1 MIVEH
6 KDNLR
11 ELTFVV
17 LENSKDLDKSLVQV
31 HASRSSLLGISDFAE
46 YGLKF
51 IPSKYKFNSDPAIN
65 YLSEKSR
72 EVVGPSIDDLEK
84 VEGTFFPTGSKVSK
98 EELYGYFGSIDINN
112 QTLTM
117 INIPSG
123 YDTVYLYD
131 SYPDLTELELETVG
145 GLRSF
150 VLRSTWKVCIGLDNG
165 EAQSK
170 KLLWL
175 VLSEDGKVSNI
186 NLSHL
191 MWSGSDNPERNLCQ
205 YLLRNDKKKEID
217 HKVDIVGSLGGTDI
231 VVDKNSDTILGNKK
245 INKHPI
251 LSSLL
256 GRFNHLNRYE
266 PRRVYKEGSI
276 IEYNT
281 DSLYVAL
288 KDTSDPPVSN
298 KPRLALKLIWAPLK
312 RDKDIN
318 YDPTKCYETGSEVR
332 YEGKS
337 WVLTKNAQ
345 VVVGGQTY
353 TSLLRQKTP
362 SPPSI
367 DGGWMEIVSTVY
379 NPAFSYSM
387 LSRCKYDGY
396 YWVSLVDNNIGNI
409 PGISC
414 DKWILEGRLKDY
426 HKKKISVV
434 VTPGDGGTILEQ
446 DFEIQDGQRT
456 LSIPVKLGN
465 YCIDYI
471 TFADR
476 HNYEKEVRLYE
487 GDNKL
492 VNNFIVNG
500 SSSMSGRSGLLDN
513 YRLSGSYFDG
523 SLVINLDLESSAGYH
538 GIGSEEEWKAIQFT
552 APDGFE
558 LLSADTN
565 TPSVMEV
572 LESSNYLINVVLKRN
587 SVVPVVNLKINGT
600 KPRSMYDNDF
610 YTKFRHPL
618 DTTMFD
624 TIRKNYKSLDPSGYS
639 FGLMMVD
646 DKPVGYDGNFMDS
659 SGNSTGENAFVVETG
674 NNFSFKLLV
683 DPNKYEFG
691 SIASNYYDPYES
703 ESSILPK
710 TGEFIKRRLSTEK
723 FSDLEFTSLYV
734 DDLIE
739 KNAFPIYTVELNS
752 RVYTINIAKFDGF
765 EVSSYSEST
774 NYGGSVKFTIASEQ
788 HKVPKIKIL
797 KDDDTDLLS
806 GGTLSPTPTQNRFY
820 IPDTTVPYVSLN
832 SYLIKGAVDDNNKPI
847 PGSDYTGTPGISKY
861 GSLAEKNLTGKHDI
875 IISFEHPAGSAS
887 IYEGNYKIF
896 IGYDNK

>member
-17 LENSKDLDKSLVQV
+17 LENSKDLDKCLVQI
-31 HASRSSLLGISDFAE
+31 HASKSSLLGVSDFAE

-51 IPSKYKFNSDPAIN
+51 IPSKYKFNSDPSIN
-65 YLSEKSR
+65 YLSENSR
-72 EVVGPSIDDLEK
+72 DIIGPSVSDLEK
-84 VEGTFFPTGSKVSK
+84 IESTFFPTISKVDK
-98 EELYGYFGSIDINN
+98 EEQYEYFGSIDINN

-131 SYPDLTELELETVG
+131 SYPDLTELELGTVG

-150 VLRSTWKVCIGLDNG
+150 VLRSTWKICISLDKE
-165 EAQSK
+165 EALSK

-205 YLLRNDKKKEID
+205 YLLRNDKKKDID
-217 HKVDIVGSLGGTDI
+217 YNVDIVGSLGGTNI
-231 VVDKNSDTILGNKK
+231 IVDKNSDTILGNKK
-245 INKHPI
+245 IDKHPI

-256 GRFNHLNRYE
+256 GRFNYLSKYVPGKTYNG
-266 PRRVYKEGSI
+266 GSI
-276 IEYNT
+276 VEYENL
-281 DSLYVAL
+281 LYVAL
-288 KDTSDPPVSN
+288 NDTSDSPASN
-298 KPRLALKLIWAPLK
+298 QPKIAKKLIWAPLK
-312 RDKDIN
+312 IDKNID

-337 WVLTKNAQ
+337 WVLTKTAQ
-345 VVVGGQTY
+345 VKEGNQTY
-353 TSLLRQKTP
+353 TNLLRQKTP

-367 DGGWMEIVSTVY
+367 DGGWIEIVGTVY
-379 NPAFSYSM
+379 NPGYSYSK

-396 YWVSLVDNNIGNI
+396 YWISLVDNNIGNI

-414 DKWILEGRLKDY
+414 DKWILESRLKDY
-426 HKKKISVV
+426 HKKNISVV

-446 DFEIQDGQRT
+446 NFEIQEGQKT
-456 LSIPVKLGN
+456 LSIPVSLGN

-476 HNYEKEVRLYE
+476 NNYKKEVRLYE

-492 VNNFIVNG
+492 INNSIVNG
-500 SSSMSGRSGLLDN
+500 SSSMSERTGLLDN

-523 SLVINLDLESSAGYH
+523 KLVINLDLESSAGYH
-538 GIGSEEEWKAIQFT
+538 GIGHEEEWKSIRFT

-558 LLSADTN
+558 LLGALTN

-572 LESSNYLINVVLKRN
+572 LESSNYLINVVLKKN
-587 SVVPVVNLKINGT
+587 SVVPVVNLKINST
-600 KPRSMYDNDF
+600 DPASVFDNDF

-624 TIRKNYKSLDPSGYS
+624 TIKKNYTSLDPSGYS
-639 FGLMMVD
+639 FGLMMVGD
-646 DKPVGYDGNFMDS
+646 RPVGYDGNFMDT
-659 SGNSTGENAFVVETG
+659 SGNSTGESAFVVETG

-691 SIASNYYDPYES
+691 GISSNYYDPYKLENRV
-703 ESSILPK
+703 LPK
-710 TGEFIKRRLSTEK
+710 TGEFINKRLSTEK

-734 DDLIE
+734 DDLVE

-752 RVYTINIAKFDGF
+752 RVYTISIAKFDGF
-765 EVSSYSEST
+765 EVSSYSRST
-774 NYGGSVKFTIASEQ
+774 NYGGSVRFTVASEQ

-820 IPDTTVPYVSLN
+820 IPGTTIPYVSLN
-832 SYLIKGAVDDNNKPI
+832 SYLIKGAVDDNDKPI

-875 IISFEHPAGSAS
+875 IISFAHPEGSIS

>member
-11 ELTFVV
+11 ELTFVI
-17 LENSKDLDKSLVQV
+17 LENSKDLDKGLLQI
-31 HASRSSLLGISDFAE
+31 HASRSSLLGINDFAE

-51 IPSKYKFNSDPAIN
+51 IPSKYKFNSDPGIN

-72 EVVGPSIDDLEK
+72 DIIGTSVVDLEK
-84 VEGTFFPTGSKVSK
+84 VESTFFPTISKVSN

-131 SYPDLTELELETVG
+131 TYLDLMDDSIVSM
-145 GLRSF
+145 RSF
-150 VLRSTWKVCIGLDNG
+150 VQRSTWKACIGLSKE
-165 EAQSK
+165 EALSK

-175 VLSEDGKVSNI
+175 ILSEEGKVSNI

-191 MWSGSDNPERNLCQ
+191 MWSESDNPERNLCQ
-205 YLLRNDKKKEID
+205 YLLRNDRKKDID
-217 HKVDIVGSLGGTDI
+217 NSVDIVGSLGGTDI
-231 VVDKNSDTILGNKK
+231 IVDKNSDTILGNKK
-245 INKHPI
+245 IDKHPI

-256 GRFNHLNRYE
+256 GKFNHLSKHV
-266 PRRVYKEGSI
+266 PGKAYKEGSI
-276 IEYNT
+276 VEYGNL
-281 DSLYVAL
+281 LYVAL
-288 KDTSDPPVSN
+288 KDTSDSPVSN
-298 KPRLALKLIWAPLK
+298 QPQIALKIIWVPLK
-312 RDKDIN
+312 IDKNID

-337 WVLTKNAQ
+337 WVLTKTAQ
-345 VVVGGQTY
+345 VKEGNQTY
-353 TSLLRQKTP
+353 TNLLRQKTP

-367 DGGWMEIVSTVY
+367 DGGWIEIVGTVY
-379 NPAFSYSM
+379 NPGYSYSK

-396 YWVSLVDNNIGNI
+396 YWISLVDNNIGNI

-414 DKWILEGRLKDY
+414 DKWILESRLKDY
-426 HKKKISVV
+426 HKKNISVV

-446 DFEIQDGQRT
+446 NFEIQEGQKT
-456 LSIPVKLGN
+456 LSIPVSLGN
-465 YCIDYI
+465 YCIDYV

-476 HNYEKEVRLYE
+476 HNYIKEVRLYE
-487 GDNKL
+487 DDNKL
-492 VNNFIVNG
+492 TNNLIVNR
-500 SSSMSGRSGLLDN
+500 SSSTGSRADLLDN

-523 SLVINLDLESSAGYH
+523 NLVINLDLESSAGYH
-538 GIGSEEEWKAIQFT
+538 GIGHEEEWKSIRFT

-558 LLSADTN
+558 LLSALTN

-572 LESSNYLINVVLKRN
+572 LESSNYLINVVLKKN
-587 SVVPVVNLKINGT
+587 SVVPVVNLKIDGT
-600 KPRSMYDNDF
+600 RPDNVFDNDF
-610 YTKFRHPL
+610 YSKFRHPL

-624 TIRKNYKSLDPSGYS
+624 TIRKNYASLDPSGYS
-639 FGLMMVD
+639 FGLMMVGD
-646 DKPVGYDGNFMDS
+646 RPVGYDGNFMDT

-674 NNFSFKLLV
+674 DNFSFKLLV

-691 SIASNYYDPYES
+691 GISSNYYDPYKS
-703 ESSILPK
+703 EKEILPK
-710 TGEFIKRRLSTEK
+710 TNEFIKRRLSTEE
-723 FSDLEFTSLYV
+723 FNDLEFTSLYV
-734 DDLIE
+734 DDLVE

-752 RVYTINIAKFDGF
+752 RVYTISIAKFDGF
-765 EVSSYSEST
+765 EVSSYSGST

-797 KDDDTDLLS
+797 RDNDTDLLS
-806 GGTLSPTPTQNRFY
+806 GGTLSPSQNRFY
-820 IPDTTVPYVSLN
+820 IPGTTIPYVSLN

-861 GSLAEKNLTGKHDI
+861 GSLAEKNLTGKHEI
-875 IISFEHPAGSAS
+875 IISFAHPAGSTS

>member
-17 LENSKDLDKSLVQV
+17 LENSKDLDKCLVQI
-31 HASRSSLLGISDFAE
+31 HASKSSLLGVSDFAE

-51 IPSKYKFNSDPAIN
+51 IPSKYKFNSDPSIN
-65 YLSEKSR
+65 YLSENSR
-72 EVVGPSIDDLEK
+72 DVVGPSVSDLEK
-84 VEGTFFPTGSKVSK
+84 IESTFFPTISKVSK
-98 EELYGYFGSIDINN
+98 EERYGYFGSININN

-131 SYPDLTELELETVG
+131 TYLDLTELELETVG

-150 VLRSTWKVCIGLDNG
+150 VLHSTWKVCIGLSKE
-165 EAQSK
+165 EALSK

-175 VLSEDGKVSNI
+175 VLSEEGKVSNI

-205 YLLRNDKKKEID
+205 YLLRNDRKKDID
-217 HKVDIVGSLGGTDI
+217 NSVDIVGSLGGTDI
-231 VVDKNSDTILGNKK
+231 IVDKNSDTILGNKK
-245 INKHPI
+245 IDKHPI

-256 GRFNHLNRYE
+256 GRFNHLSKHI
-266 PRRVYKEGSI
+266 PGKAYKEGSI
-276 IEYNT
+276 VEYGNL
-281 DSLYVAL
+281 LYVAL

-298 KPRLALKLIWAPLK
+298 RPQIALKIIWVPLK
-312 RDKDIN
+312 IDKNID

-337 WVLTKNAQ
+337 WVLTETAQ
-345 VVVGGQTY
+345 VKEGNQTY

-367 DGGWMEIVSTVY
+367 DGGWIEIVGTVY
-379 NPAFSYSM
+379 NPGYSYSK

-396 YWVSLVDNNIGNI
+396 YWISLVDNNTGNI

-414 DKWILEGRLKDY
+414 DKWILESRLKDY

-446 DFEIQDGQRT
+446 NFEIQEGQRT
-456 LSIPVKLGN
+456 LSIPVSLGN

-476 HNYEKEVRLYE
+476 NNYKKEVRLYE

-492 VNNFIVNG
+492 VNNKIVNG
-500 SSSMSGRSGLLDN
+500 SSSMNGRAELLDN

-523 SLVINLDLESSAGYH
+523 KLVINLDLESSAGYH
-538 GIGSEEEWKAIQFT
+538 GIGHEEEWGRIQFT

-558 LLSADTN
+558 LLGALTN

-572 LESSNYLINVVLKRN
+572 LESSNYLINVVLKKN
-587 SVVPVVNLKINGT
+587 SVVPVVNLKIDGA
-600 KPRSMYDNDF
+600 SLGSVYDNDF
-610 YTKFRHPL
+610 YTRFRHPL

-624 TIRKNYKSLDPSGYS
+624 TIRKNYASLDPSGYS
-639 FGLMMVD
+639 FGLMMVGD
-646 DKPVGYDGNFMDS
+646 RPVGYDGNFMDT
-659 SGNSTGENAFVVETG
+659 SGNSTGESAFVVETG

-691 SIASNYYDPYES
+691 GISSNYYDPYKLENRV
-703 ESSILPK
+703 LPK
-710 TGEFIKRRLSTEK
+710 TNEFINKRLSTEK

-734 DDLIE
+734 DDLVE

-752 RVYTINIAKFDGF
+752 RVYTISIAKFDGF
-765 EVSSYSEST
+765 EVSSYSRST
-774 NYGGSVKFTIASEQ
+774 NYGGSVRFTIASEQ

-820 IPDTTVPYVSLN
+820 IPGTTIPYVSLN
-832 SYLIKGAVDDNNKPI
+832 SYLIKGAVDDNDKPI

-875 IISFEHPAGSAS
+875 IISFAHPEGSIS

>member
-17 LENSKDLDKSLVQV
+17 LENSKDLDKCLVQI
-31 HASRSSLLGISDFAE
+31 HASKSSLLGVSDFAE

-65 YLSEKSR
+65 YLSENSR
-72 EVVGPSIDDLEK
+72 DIIGPSVSDLEK
-84 VEGTFFPTGSKVSK
+84 IESTFFPTISKVDK
-98 EELYGYFGSIDINN
+98 EEQYEYFGSIDINN

-131 SYPDLTELELETVG
+131 SYPDLTELELGTVG

-150 VLRSTWKVCIGLDNG
+150 VLRSTWKICISLDKK
-165 EAQSK
+165 EALSK

-205 YLLRNDKKKEID
+205 YLLRNDKKKDID
-217 HKVDIVGSLGGTDI
+217 HNVDIVGSLGGTDI
-231 VVDKNSDTILGNKK
+231 IVDKNSDTILGNKK
-245 INKHPI
+245 IDKHPI

-256 GRFNHLNRYE
+256 GRFNHLSKYV
-266 PRRVYKEGSI
+266 PGKTYKECSI
-276 IEYNT
+276 VDYENL
-281 DSLYVAL
+281 LYVAL
-288 KDTSDPPVSN
+288 NDTSDSPASN
-298 KPRLALKLIWAPLK
+298 QPKIAKKLIWAPLK
-312 RDKDIN
+312 IGENID

-337 WVLTKNAQ
+337 WVLTKTAQ
-345 VVVGGQTY
+345 VQVGDKTY
-353 TSLLRQKTP
+353 TNLLRQKTP
-362 SPPSI
+362 SPPSV
-367 DGGWMEIVSTVY
+367 DGGWAEIVSTVY
-379 NPAFSYSM
+379 NPRYSYSK

-396 YWVSLVDNNIGNI
+396 YWISLVDNNIGYI

-414 DKWILEGRLKDY
+414 DKWILEGKLKNY
-426 HKKKISVV
+426 HKKNISVV

-446 DFEIQDGQRT
+446 NFEIQEGQKT
-456 LSIPVKLGN
+456 LSIPVSLGN
-465 YCIDYI
+465 CCIDYI

-476 HNYEKEVRLYE
+476 NNYKKEVRLYE

-492 VNNFIVNG
+492 VNNKIVNG
-500 SSSMSGRSGLLDN
+500 SSSMSERAGLLDN

-523 SLVINLDLESSAGYH
+523 NLVINLDLESSAGYH
-538 GIGSEEEWKAIQFT
+538 GVGSEDELKGIQFT

-558 LLSADTN
+558 LLGTLTN

-659 SGNSTGENAFVVETG
+659 SGNSTGESAFVVETG

-683 DPNKYEFG
+683 DSNKYEFG
-691 SIASNYYDPYES
+691 SIVSNYYDPYES

-734 DDLIE
+734 DDLVE

-797 KDDDTDLLS
+797 KDDNTDLLS

-861 GSLAEKNLTGKHDI
+861 GSLAEKNLTGKHNI